1 MVQANDVAGT
11 RTAFENRLDAKFRE
25 VRPVFNEV
33 SKKRI
38 AGSERKKSQ
47 GRRGLAWLRPEKVR

>member
-11 RTAFENRLDAKFRE
+11 RTAFEDCLDSKFRE
-25 VRPVFNEV
+25 GRSVFNEI

-47 GRRGLAWLRPEKVR
+47 RGAALL